1 MFDWLLP
8 RRNDLEASYN
18 QGYPNAKQNEKRFLN
33 HLFIFILIN
42 CRLCLFFVRN
52 FLLDIVNYIL
62 FGRSRRKKKFVFNT
76 MDTTQIDIKTLEE
89 AVTVFYRS
97 NSQLQSA
104 AHDWL
109 TKAQLSP
116 NAWSFVW
123 ELMQIEKV
131 TKNPSF
137 FYINDE

>member
-1 MFDWLLP
+1 
-8 RRNDLEASYN
+8 
-18 QGYPNAKQNEKRFLN
+18 
-33 HLFIFILIN
+33 
-42 CRLCLFFVRN
+42 
-52 FLLDIVNYIL
+52 
-62 FGRSRRKKKFVFNT
+62 
-76 MDTTQIDIKTLEE
+76 MDATQIDIKTLEE

-97 NSQLQSA
+97 GSQMQSA

-131 TKNPSF
+131 TKIHLF
-137 FYINDE
+137 FHQTIHAELIFL

>member
-1 MFDWLLP
+1 
-8 RRNDLEASYN
+8 
-18 QGYPNAKQNEKRFLN
+18 
-33 HLFIFILIN
+33 
-42 CRLCLFFVRN
+42 
-52 FLLDIVNYIL
+52 
-62 FGRSRRKKKFVFNT
+62 

-97 NSQLQSA
+97 GSQMQSA

-109 TKAQLSP
+109 TKAQVSP

-131 TKNPSF
+131 TKILPLF
-137 FYINDE
+137 FFNQTTLN

>member
-1 MFDWLLP
+1 
-8 RRNDLEASYN
+8 
-18 QGYPNAKQNEKRFLN
+18 
-33 HLFIFILIN
+33 
-42 CRLCLFFVRN
+42 
-52 FLLDIVNYIL
+52 
-62 FGRSRRKKKFVFNT
+62 
-76 MDTTQIDIKTLEE
+76 MDTTQIDIKTLEQ

-97 NSQLQSA
+97 GSQMQSA

-131 TKNPSF
+131 TAKLLLF
-137 FYINDE
+137 LFVYQTVDVEWIFL

>member
-1 MFDWLLP
+1 
-8 RRNDLEASYN
+8 
-18 QGYPNAKQNEKRFLN
+18 
-33 HLFIFILIN
+33 
-42 CRLCLFFVRN
+42 
-52 FLLDIVNYIL
+52 
-62 FGRSRRKKKFVFNT
+62 

-97 NSQLQSA
+97 GSQMQSA

-131 TKNPSF
+131 TEKPNFVVLVYQTIDVEWIF
-137 FYINDE
+137 FYLIFSSSSAG